1 MKFNLSHDENL
12 TMKTSLKSTLIALSL
27 LAVSGAASAASDTSK
42 SVNRVEDYSYS
53 TQLDIAR
60 VIAAPDL
67 GFCGIQPV
75 QMTYEDHSGKTHTV
89 RFEEFGS
96 GCNMG

>member
-1 MKFNLSHDENL
+1 MNLNPTHEEKL

-27 LAVSGAASAASDTSK
+27 LAVSGVASAASEK
-42 SVNRVEDYSYS
+42 PVNPVEDYSYS
-53 TQLDIAR
+53 TKLDIAR

-75 QMTYEDHSGKTHTV
+75 QMTYEDHSGQTHTV
-89 RFEEFGS
+89 RFEEVGS